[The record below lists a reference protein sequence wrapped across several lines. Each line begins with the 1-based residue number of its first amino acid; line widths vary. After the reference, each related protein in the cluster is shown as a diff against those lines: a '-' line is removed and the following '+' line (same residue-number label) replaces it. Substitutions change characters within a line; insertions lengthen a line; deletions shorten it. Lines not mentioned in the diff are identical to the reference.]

1 MRYLL
6 RRLGFYAVAAWVSVT
21 INFFLPRIMPG
32 DPASRLFARIM
43 DRMRP
48 EELEALKKV
57 FGFSD
62 EPLLTQYF
70 KYLSH
75 ALRGDLGIAV
85 SRFPTPVIEV
95 IGTGLFW
102 TLLLGSIALIISFAL
117 GNLLGIIGTWRR
129 GGFIDSVLPPVLIF
143 MGSFP
148 YFWLAMLALYV
159 LGFELGWFPLRHA
172 YSATLTPE
180 FSLAFI
186 GDIIHHLIL
195 PAGTIVLVSI
205 GGWMLGMRN
214 IMIGTLA
221 EDYITLAEAKGLPQ
235 RRIMFRYA
243 ARNAMLPVVTSFG
256 MSLGFIVSGA
266 LLTEIVFS
274 YPGLGYQLLSAVQN
288 LDYPLLQGL
297 LLMVT
302 FAVLGANFIVDLLYL
317 RLDPRVR
324 AR

>member
-6 RRLGFYAVAAWVSVT
+6 RRLGFYALAAWVSLT
-21 INFFLPRIMPG
+21 INFFLPRMMPG
-32 DPASRLFARIM
+32 DPASRLFARIT
-43 DRMRP
+43 DRLRP

-62 EPLLTQYF
+62 EPLLVQYF

-75 ALRGDLGIAV
+75 VLRGDLGVAV

-102 TLLLGSIALIISFAL
+102 TLLLGSVALIISFGL

-148 YFWLAMLALYV
+148 YFWLAMLALYG
-159 LGFELGWFPLRHA
+159 LGFQLGWFPLRHA
-172 YSATLTPE
+172 YSATLTPA
-180 FSLAFI
+180 FSLDFI
-186 GDIIHHLIL
+186 GSVLHHLIL

-221 EDYITLAEAKGLPQ
+221 EDYVVMAEAKGLPQ
-235 RRIMFRYA
+235 RRIMFSYA

-324 AR
+324 VH